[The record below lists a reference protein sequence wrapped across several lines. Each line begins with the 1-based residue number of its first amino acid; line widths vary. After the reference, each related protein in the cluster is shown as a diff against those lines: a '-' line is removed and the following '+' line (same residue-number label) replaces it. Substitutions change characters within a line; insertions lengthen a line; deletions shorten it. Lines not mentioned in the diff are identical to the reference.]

1 MNGKEL
7 PGQAAKKEAEGLF
20 FTPAFQALTIG
31 VPFCVFKMLFGLA
44 ALRAAAPQG
53 ALYISAWLIM
63 AWAAAD
69 LIMNLIRVFYHLAG
83 RASPIEYC
91 TLAQAGRLFDR
102 PRLFLAVDTLISFS
116 LICFVLWSG
125 WIALFTPR
133 EACLWYAATTLNL
146 ISVSI
151 VNIRIELRRG
161 S

>member
-7 PGQAAKKEAEGLF
+7 PGQAAEKEAEGFF

-31 VPFCVFKMLFGLA
+31 VPFCMFKMLFGLA
-44 ALRAAAPQG
+44 ALRAGAPQG
-53 ALYISAWLIM
+53 ALCIFAWLTL
-63 AWAAAD
+63 AWAAVD

-91 TLAQAGRLFDR
+91 MLAQAGRLFKR
-102 PRLFLAVDTLISFS
+102 PRLFLAVDTLVSFS

-133 EACLWYAATTLNL
+133 EARLWYAATTLNL
-146 ISVSI
+146 ISVSV
-151 VNIRIELRRG
+151 VNIWIELRRG